1 MKKTLLLL
9 TLLSFA
15 VPAMG
20 ATYTWV
26 DDQGTTNFSD
36 DLGSIPKKYRKKAK
50 VLGGEEEEQPPAQE
64 QEQKVKPK
72 EQGQPGASGAEH
84 RGAEPVAGQ
93 EKKGADFGGKSG
105 SAWKAEF
112 GRVNADLKAAEE
124 QLVQLRGRLANTGG
138 MSRGEYL
145 SIQATI
151 RNAESRV
158 LELRKK
164 RDDLAAAAERAKVPG
179 EYR

>member
-1 MKKTLLLL
+1 MKKTVWLL
-9 TLLSFA
+9 TLLLFA
-15 VPAMG
+15 APAFG

-50 VLGGEEEEQPPAQE
+50 ILGGEEEEPPPAQE
-64 QEQKVKPK
+64 QEAKPK
-72 EQGQPGASGAEH
+72 VREKGPESAPGGEAKGTAPA
-84 RGAEPVAGQ
+84 GGQ
-93 EKKGADFGGKSG
+93 EKKGAEFGGKAG
-105 SAWKAEF
+105 STWKAEF
-112 GRVNADLKAAEE
+112 EKVNADLKAAED

-138 MSRGEYL
+138 MSRTEYL

-151 RNAESRV
+151 RNTESRV

-164 RDDLAAAAERAKVPG
+164 RDDLAAAADRAQVPG
-179 EYR
+179 EFR